1 VHHSCASGRP
11 ISGAVGS
18 EDTKVSRGPGP
29 HVYNACSRV
38 RRFAMGSSQ
47 VVLSARAERNDVCC
61 SSCLFPNV
69 RACLPEMQKQAS
81 KKKSFL
87 FRRHGACKATRPF
100 HKLVLGCHPTIG
112 RRACRPAGISP
123 AVMTP
128 SESSGARTCPLD
140 ERRHSGIPLLAALDK
155 VGLVA
160 CDLALQSSSLSIHCC
175 G

>member
-1 VHHSCASGRP
+1 MCTTPAVASVALQW
-11 ISGAVGS
+11 GAVRS
-18 EDTKVSRGPGP
+18 LS
-29 HVYNACSRV
+29 
-38 RRFAMGSSQ
+38 
-47 VVLSARAERNDVCC
+47 VLAQNGTTCAAPPA
-61 SSCLFPNV
+61 LFPNV

-128 SESSGARTCPLD
+128 SESSGARTCPL
-140 ERRHSGIPLLAALDK
+140 LAALDK
-155 VGLVA
+155 VGLAA